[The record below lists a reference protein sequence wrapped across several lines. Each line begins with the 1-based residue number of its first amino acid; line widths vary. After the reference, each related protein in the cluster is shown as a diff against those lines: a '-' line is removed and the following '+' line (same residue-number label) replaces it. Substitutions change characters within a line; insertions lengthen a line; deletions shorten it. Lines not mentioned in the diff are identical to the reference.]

1 MSPGITIIGLGPGD
15 SQLWTEAAA
24 QYLRY
29 AIEVHVYTSHPSLP
43 DIPGRLRYVTPPT
56 DPSHPAADRFRQ
68 IAVEVVLLSQRRPEF
83 ILAVPGHPSL
93 DDPVTPRLCA
103 EAKAAGLSVTIVPGL
118 SYFEAVVA
126 ALGLTEVHSLQ
137 LADAYELAQL
147 YHPLLE
153 PDRPAL
159 VRHIDDQTLAAR
171 LKQTLLNAY
180 PADFSVTLVHSPGGP
195 TEAIWT
201 GPLSEIDSQSF
212 LAASA
217 SLYLPADTNL
227 SGFNTFQQIIA
238 HLRSPNGCPWDRK
251 QTHQTL
257 RPYLLEETYEVLE
270 TIDAN
275 DPDALAEELGDLLLQ
290 IVLHTQIATDTG
302 EFKMGAVLDHINRKM
317 LRRHP
322 HVFGDVAV
330 NHADEV
336 KVHWE
341 AIKQAEKAAKGQTN
355 HHASALDGV
364 AKALPALAEALAI
377 SKKAVGV
384 GFEWPD
390 IEGVLDKINEEAREV
405 AEATEPD
412 HLEAEVG
419 DLLFSIVNLARWQN
433 VDPESALRSTNARFT
448 QRFKQVEA
456 LAQAQGRQ
464 LSEMTLAEMD
474 QLWDQAKAI
483 LAGNADNVG

>member
-29 AIEVHVYTSHPSLP
+29 AVEIHVYTSHPSLP
-43 DIPGRLRYVTPPT
+43 DIPGQLQYITPPT
-56 DPSHPAADRFRQ
+56 DPAQPAADRFHQ
-68 IAVEVVLLSQRRPEF
+68 IAVELVLTSQRRPEL
-83 ILAVPGHPSL
+83 ILAVPGHPRL
-93 DDPVTPRLCA
+93 DDPVTPYLCA
-103 EAKAAGLSVTIVPGL
+103 EAKSAGLPVTVVPGL

-126 ALGLTEVHSLQ
+126 ALDLTELHSLQ
-137 LADAYELAQL
+137 LADANELARL

-159 VRHIDDQTLAAR
+159 IRYISDRALATQ

-180 PADFSVTLVHSPGGP
+180 PADFSVTLVYSPGVP
-195 TEAIWT
+195 TEATWS
-201 GPLSEIDSQSF
+201 GPLAEIDHQPY
-212 LAASA
+212 LAAPA
-217 SLYLPADTNL
+217 FLYLPADPNP

-257 RPYLLEETYEVLE
+257 RPYLLEEAYEVLE

-275 DPDALAEELGDLLLQ
+275 DPEALAEELGDLLLQ
-290 IVLHTQIATDTG
+290 IVLHTQIATETG
-302 EFKMGAVLDHINRKM
+302 EFKMGTVLDHINRKM

-322 HVFGDVAV
+322 HVFGDIEVT
-330 NHADEV
+330 HADEV

-355 HHASALDGV
+355 NNTSALDGV
-364 AKALPALAEALAI
+364 TKALPALAEALAI
-377 SKKAVGV
+377 SKKAVRV

-405 AEATEPD
+405 AEATEPE

-419 DLLFSIVNLARWQN
+419 DLLFCIVNLARWQN
-433 VDPESALRSTNARFT
+433 IDPESALRSTNARFT
-448 QRFKQVEA
+448 RRFKQMEA

-464 LSEMTLAEMD
+464 LTEMTLAEMD
-474 QLWDQAKAI
+474 ELWDQAKLI
-483 LAGNADNVG
+483 LAGKTDNIS

>member
-1 MSPGITIIGLGPGD
+1 MSPGITIIGLGPGN
-15 SQLWTEAAA
+15 SQLWTEAAV

-29 AIEVHVYTSHPSLP
+29 AIEVYVYTSHPSLP
-43 DIPGRLRYVTPPT
+43 DIPGRLRYVTPHH
-56 DPSHPAADRFRQ
+56 DQSNPAADRFKQ
-68 IAVEVVLLSQRRPEF
+68 IAVELVLLSQRRREL
-83 ILAVPGHPSL
+83 ILAVPGHPRL
-93 DDPVTPRLCA
+93 DDPVTPYLCA
-103 EAKAAGLSVTIVPGL
+103 EAKTAGLPVTIVPGL
-118 SYFEAVVA
+118 SYLEAVVA
-126 ALGLTEVHSLQ
+126 ALNLTEVHSLQ
-137 LADAYELAQL
+137 LIDAHELAQL

-159 VRHIDDQTLAAR
+159 VRYMSDQALAAQ
-171 LKQTLLNAY
+171 LKKTLLNAY
-180 PADFSVTLVHSPGGP
+180 PDDFSVTLVHSPGAP
-195 TEAIWT
+195 TEGIWT
-201 GPLSEIDSQSF
+201 GPLSDIDSQSY
-212 LAASA
+212 LAAPTF
-217 SLYLPADTNL
+217 LYLPADTNL

-257 RPYLLEETYEVLE
+257 RPYLLEEAYEVLE
-270 TIDAN
+270 TIDAD
-275 DPDALAEELGDLLLQ
+275 DPAALAEELGDLLLQ

-322 HVFGDVAV
+322 HVFGDVNV
-330 NHADEV
+330 SHADEV

-355 HHASALDGV
+355 NHPSALDGV

-390 IEGVLDKINEEAREV
+390 VEGVLDKINEESREV

-419 DLLFSIVNLARWQN
+419 DLLFCIVNLARWQK
-433 VDPESALRSTNARFT
+433 VDPESALRLTNARFT
-448 QRFKQVEA
+448 RRFKQMEA
-456 LAQAQGRQ
+456 LAEAQGRR

-474 QLWDQAKAI
+474 QLWEQAKAI
-483 LAGNADNVG
+483 LAGNADIGS